1 MAYRQWTGNAR
12 AVAMRTC
19 RRLRGRSDTV
29 DHPEPSAM
37 LGLLRDLNQ
46 TISNMASTQRQML
59 SLTGTAWSDDRM
71 IKAVV
76 GPRGQLVELEI
87 DPRVYRKPNSK
98 ALAASIVSTV
108 RAAVEDVV
116 SKSQE
121 LMDQTMPQAR
131 DFIRPGA
138 VPGVD
143 MRQVMRAHDGD
154 LKKMLEEGDDVELH

>member
-1 MAYRQWTGNAR
+1 
-12 AVAMRTC
+12 
-19 RRLRGRSDTV
+19 V

-37 LGLLRDLNQ
+37 LGLLRELNQ
-46 TISNMASTQRQML
+46 TLSNMATTQRQML

-108 RAAVEDVV
+108 RAAVDDVV
-116 SKSQE
+116 GKSQE
-121 LMDQTMPQAR
+121 LMDQTMPQAK
-131 DFIRPGA
+131 DFVREGAIPGM
-138 VPGVD
+138 D
-143 MRQVMRAHDGD
+143 MRQVMHAHDAD
-154 LKKMLEEGDDVELH
+154 VKKMLEEGNDVDLR

>member
-1 MAYRQWTGNAR
+1 MAYRQYTGSAGR
-12 AVAMRTC
+12 RHAHVSTVAGEERH
-19 RRLRGRSDTV
+19 V

-37 LGLLRDLNQ
+37 LDLLRDLNQ
-46 TISNMASTQRQML
+46 TLSNMASTQRQML

-87 DPRVYRKPNSK
+87 DPRIYRRPNSK

-108 RAAVEDVV
+108 RAAVDDVV

-121 LMDQTMPQAR
+121 IMDETMPQVK

-138 VPGVD
+138 VPGID
-143 MRQVMRAHDGD
+143 MRQVMHAHDGD
-154 LKKMLEEGDDVELH
+154 LKKMLEEGDDVDLR